1 MDNQQFLLNNL
12 NLSQK
17 KAVSAPC
24 KNILVIAGA
33 GTGKTRVLVSRIS
46 WLLQIENLM
55 PRQILALTFTNKAAN
70 EMKERIA
77 LIVGKENADRLWT
90 GTFHAICL
98 RLLRSYSVQAGLRAG
113 FCVLDQSSQQELIKH
128 IMGKDKYPKDLKP
141 SMVASRINKYKEQR
155 LRADTL
161 KDDYQEFF
169 FEIAEIYSQYE
180 KQCQEQNLVDFAE
193 IILRTVEL
201 LENNS
206 SIRDL
211 QHRRFKEILVDEFQD
226 TNTLQFEFIKL
237 MTGSESHVMAV
248 GDDDQAIYGWRGAD
262 YRNLKRFK
270 KEFYDVEV
278 IALEDNYRS
287 TQNILDVANVL
298 IGNGNERMV
307 DKVLVG
313 NHGVGDKI
321 KIVKCTNDLEE
332 ARFCALEI
340 SRLHKTGVNYS
351 DIAVLYRTNQ
361 QSLQLEQSLTAMG
374 IPFIIYGGQKFFE
387 RAEIQDALAYMRLI
401 LNVDDDQA
409 LRRII
414 NVPPRRIGGKV
425 QEQLLLLSQER
436 GCSLYSALM
445 LLMEYSKKAE
455 APKALQTLAKKLAV
469 FYDLI
474 ENLRFSHN
482 HSSLKELVENVIYK
496 TGLFDYYKQKD
507 DKENKSSF
515 ENLRH
520 ANLEQ
525 LVSNACNFESQ
536 AELLDEEDENTDDD
550 PLLNFIS
557 RVTLSSN
564 TELNEKGEN
573 ENSLIPN
580 VNLMTIHSSKG
591 LEFKN
596 VFVLGFEK
604 GLLPLY
610 RSSSSSQQVNEE
622 RRLAYVAVTR
632 AKDNLFVSYAKR
644 RFINGMSSDTGASDF
659 LRELVERYR
668 QNQAQ
673 KPYEI
678 ITPSLLC

>member
-1 MDNQQFLLNNL
+1 MDTQKFLLNNL

-46 WLLQIENLM
+46 WLMQIENLM

-77 LIVGKENADRLWT
+77 FIVGKDKSERLWT

-98 RLLRSYSVQAGLRAG
+98 RLLRSYSAQAGLKPG

-141 SMVASRINKYKEQR
+141 SMVASKINKYKEHR
-155 LRADTL
+155 LRADDL
-161 KDDYQEFF
+161 KDDYQDFF
-169 FEIAEIYSQYE
+169 YEVSEIYGIYE
-180 KQCQEQNLVDFAE
+180 KQCLEQNLVDFAE

-211 QHRRFKEILVDEFQD
+211 QQRRFKEILVDEFQD
-226 TNTLQFEFIKL
+226 TNTLQFDFIKL
-237 MTGSESHVMAV
+237 IVGSEAHVMAV

-270 KEFYDVEV
+270 KEFNDVEL

-298 IGNGNERMV
+298 IANGNERMV

-313 NHGVGDKI
+313 NHGIGEKI
-321 KIVKCTNDLEE
+321 KIVKCINDIEE
-332 ARFCALEI
+332 ARYCASAI
-340 SRLHKTGVNYS
+340 SRLHKNGVEYS

-361 QSLQLEQSLTAMG
+361 QSLQLEQNLAVLG

-436 GCSLYSALM
+436 GCSLYSALK
-445 LLMEYSKKAE
+445 LLMEYSKRQD
-455 APKALQTLAKKLAV
+455 APKALQTLAKKLLV
-469 FYDLI
+469 FYELI
-474 ENLRFSHN
+474 ESLRILHTKV
-482 HSSLKELVENVIYK
+482 SLKELVENVIYK
-496 TGLFDYYKQKD
+496 TGLLDYYKQKD
-507 DKENKSSF
+507 EKENKTSY

-525 LVSNACNFESQ
+525 LISNANNFELSS
-536 AELLDEEDENTDDD
+536 ENLEDDIEEGKDD

-557 RVTLSSN
+557 RVTLSSS

-573 ENSLIPN
+573 ESSLISN

-596 VFVLGFEK
+596 VFVIGFEK
-604 GLLPLY
+604 GLLPFY
-610 RSSSSSQQVNEE
+610 RSNHSNQQVNEE

-632 AKDNLFVSYAKR
+632 AKDQLFVSYAKK
-644 RFINGMSSDTGASDF
+644 RFLNGMSSDTGASEF
-659 LRELVERYR
+659 LRELVDRYKQDQDR
-668 QNQAQ
+668 

-678 ITPSLLC
+678 ITPGLLF